1 MFELGCYLGVVIV
14 TGWLIIWSCG
24 YLDLG
29 IILVAGVW
37 FCGFIG
43 LASVFAGWVM

>member
-1 MFELGCYLGVVIV
+1 MFEFGCYLGVVIV
-14 TGWLIIWSCG
+14 TGWLIIRSCG
-24 YLDLG
+24 YLDSG

-37 FCGFIG
+37 FCGCIG